1 MEDVTGL
8 FYQPKQSQPQRGQHI
23 PKLDDW
29 ITPEM
34 GNRIVISGVIRNH
47 PNYTDGQRIVTSSI
61 QGYKTNT
68 DGSVYALTKRSR
80 YSLGQRLSQYD
91 ADKLTAA
98 RHAFDKVLVPG
109 KKTIC

>member
-1 MEDVTGL
+1 
-8 FYQPKQSQPQRGQHI
+8 
-23 PKLDDW
+23 
-29 ITPEM
+29 M
-34 GNRIVISGVIRNH
+34 GNRIVISGVISNH
-47 PNYTDGQRIVTSSI
+47 PSYTDGQRIVTSSI

-91 ADKLTAA
+91 ANKLKAA
-98 RHAFDKVLVPG
+98 RHAFDKVIVPG